1 MDSYELLRST
11 FKSTGRY
18 NVGQDNVA
26 RSFGIR
32 GVIVIAWN
40 LHARL
45 ADSYEQVKQ
54 FNQQLKA
61 CSPLSLLASPF

>member
-26 RSFGIR
+26 GSFGITD
-32 GVIVIAWN
+32 VIVIGWN
-40 LHARL
+40 LHARP

-61 CSPLSLLASPF
+61 CSPLSPLATPF